1 MKHGLVVAAIV
12 TSRGRCLSLRSSRVL
27 GRGLRYSPGM
37 KAGERSRFVLGVV
50 AGFALGNAAPA
61 VAVPAIALLVAGC
74 AASALRARR
83 GAAQHGW
90 EVFLRTAALWASA
103 CLLVGW
109 VSD

>member
-1 MKHGLVVAAIV
+1 M
-12 TSRGRCLSLRSSRVL
+12 
-27 GRGLRYSPGM
+27 RYSPGM

-90 EVFLRTAALWASA
+90 EVFLRTAALWASV

-109 VSD
+109 VSDWLPPSYPGEGAAAMTRSRPSCTVQISN